1 MAATRPPR
9 SAVRAAVRAAL
20 ADLVPGDRVLVGLS
34 GGPDSLALLAA
45 AVVVA
50 TERGLACGAVIVDHG
65 LQTGSAEVATRAAG
79 QARILGC
86 SEIEVVPVQVA
97 TGPGSGGLEAAARAA
112 RYAAFQRAATG
123 VGSSRGAAT
132 GVVSSQ
138 RSSDGSSDDTT
149 SRGPAGHG
157 RLPAVAVL
165 LGHTRDDQAETV
177 LLGLARGSGTRS
189 LAGMSPRAGLYRR
202 PLLELPR
209 ALVADAA
216 AEAARE
222 DPRLEPW
229 TDPHNAD
236 PTFARVRVRTEVLP
250 GLERALGPGIG
261 EALARTAGLARE
273 DADALDGWADTI
285 WASILAGASSS
296 ADPTRIPGAEPA
308 GAIEESGSAWASDG
322 RSGTRLWVVAG
333 EGTGPGPAAGG
344 SGEGRGPATAGTGA
358 LAASLDASL
367 LTGGEGRSD
376 PLPAAIRTRLVLR
389 FLLAAGCPTGALTAQ
404 HVRGVTALLD
414 AAGTR
419 AEIALPG
426 GLRARREGGALVVR
440 A

>member
-1 MAATRPPR
+1 MASTRPPR

-20 ADLVPGDRVLVGLS
+20 ADLAPGDRVLVGLS

-50 TERGLACGAVIVDHG
+50 AERGLACGAVIVDHG

-112 RYAAFQRAATG
+112 RYEAFQRAATG
-123 VGSSRGAAT
+123 VVSFQRAAT

-138 RSSDGSSDDTT
+138 RSSDGRSDDTT

-236 PTFARVRVRTEVLP
+236 PAFARVRVRTEVLP

-308 GAIEESGSAWASDG
+308 GAIEESGSAWASEG

-333 EGTGPGPAAGG
+333 GT
-344 SGEGRGPATAGTGA
+344 GEGRGPATAGTGA